1 VEGQPL
7 LVLREAAAGHVNL
20 GRVRVRVRVGV
31 GVSVSV
37 GVRVR
42 VGVSVGS
49 GLGLG
54 LGLGLGRGHV
64 DLDVRVGPAL
74 VRVQVMA
81 EGVHALVHEARDTE
95 HVEEEPGSG

>member
-1 VEGQPL
+1 MKARVSAWVRCSTLPPVEGQPL

-20 GRVRVRVRVGV
+20 GRVRVKVRV

-54 LGLGLGRGHV
+54 LGLG
-64 DLDVRVGPAL
+64 
-74 VRVQVMA
+74 
-81 EGVHALVHEARDTE
+81 
-95 HVEEEPGSG
+95 